1 MDLTKC
7 LSTHNANDHNT
18 YAPTMSMAN
27 MKRLKLPKGLSEFAN
42 RRTETTIAKK
52 KKDKRTN
59 NHLQNTTRK
68 TNDRGTRTLLNK
80 TN

>member
-27 MKRLKLPKGLSEFAN
+27 MKRLPKGLSEFAN
-42 RRTETTIAKK
+42 RRTDTTIAKRK
-52 KKDKRTN
+52 KTRGQTTTYK
-59 NHLQNTTRK
+59 NTTQK
-68 TNDRGTRTLLNK
+68 TNDRGTRIPLNK
-80 TN
+80 IY

>member
-27 MKRLKLPKGLSEFAN
+27 TKRLELPKGIVRIRKSKDRHHN
-42 RRTETTIAKK
+42 RQE

-59 NHLQNTTRK
+59 NHLQNTTQK
-68 TNDRGTRTLLNK
+68 TNDRGTRTPLNK
-80 TN
+80 TY

>member
-42 RRTETTIAKK
+42 RRTDTTIAKRK
-52 KKDKRTN
+52 WTRG
-59 NHLQNTTRK
+59 QTTTYK
-68 TNDRGTRTLLNK
+68 TLHGKQTIEEQELC
-80 TN
+80 